1 MRQPVIAVAGVKNS
15 GKTTLVEK
23 LVRSLVAKGYRV
35 ATIKHDAHGFE
46 PDVPGRDS
54 HRHRA
59 AGAYGSAVFDGDKF
73 MLVKDGKQT
82 IEGLLGA
89 FPEAD
94 IVLLEGAR
102 DTGYPKIEVVRAGNS
117 AAPRCDPRTLLALA
131 TDLPLQVPG
140 VPAYGLDDVE
150 GLTGVV
156 LSYREKMRNGTGT
169 D

>member
-59 AGAYGSAVFDGDKF
+59 AGAYGSAVFDRDKF
-73 MLVKDGKQT
+73 MLVKDGAQT

-102 DTGYPKIEVVRAGNS
+102 DTDYPKIEVVRAGNS
-117 AAPRCDPRTLLALA
+117 VAPRCDPRTLLALA

-140 VPAYGLDDVE
+140 VPVYGMDDVE
-150 GLTGVV
+150 GLTCVV
-156 LSYREKMRNGTGT
+156 LSFREKMRKETGT